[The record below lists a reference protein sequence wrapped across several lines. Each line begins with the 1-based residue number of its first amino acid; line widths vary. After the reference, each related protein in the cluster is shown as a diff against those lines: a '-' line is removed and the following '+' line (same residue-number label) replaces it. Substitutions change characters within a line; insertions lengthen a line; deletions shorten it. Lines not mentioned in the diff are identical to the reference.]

1 MKRLL
6 IILAVYIL
14 TISAMA
20 HVTVKAEIS
29 DVQMLIG
36 QQVKL
41 VLTVS
46 AEPGQRVMMPEF
58 QSRQMIVPG
67 VEVLRMSNTD
77 TLTSGGRLELKR
89 EYTLT
94 AFEDTVYLL
103 PPLSVTVDDK
113 AYQTKE
119 LALNVLTVPVD
130 TAHPE
135 QFCGPAD
142 VQDNPYQ
149 WSDYKYIVWCSLL
162 LLFII
167 PLLFYLVV
175 RLRDNKPVFS
185 RIMFIKRTP
194 PHQRA
199 LKEIEKIKSEQMTA
213 ADDQKAYYTRLTDAL
228 RKYLAERFGFNA
240 LEMTT
245 SEIVA
250 RLQQEED
257 QSKVEE
263 LKELFETADL
273 VKFAKFSVMIDEN
286 DRNLANAVAFIN
298 QTKKDETETVEKVQ
312 PQLTDTQRRS
322 QKARNILL
330 GVIWAAAL
338 AIVAVVAYIV
348 WQLIELFG

>member
-1 MKRLL
+1 MKRLIL
-6 IILAVYIL
+6 VLAVCSL

-41 VLTVS
+41 LLTVS
-46 AEPGQRVMMPEF
+46 AETGQRVVMPEF
-58 QSRQMIVPG
+58 QPRQMLMPG

-77 TLTSGGRLELKR
+77 TVSNTERLELKR

-103 PPLSVTVDDK
+103 PPLSVMVDDK

-162 LLFII
+162 LLLLLPF
-167 PLLFYLVV
+167 LFYLVV
-175 RLRDNKPVFS
+175 RLHDNKPVFS

-199 LKEIEKIKSEQMTA
+199 LKEIEKIKSEQMTMA
-213 ADDQKAYYTRLTDAL
+213 EDQKAYYTRLTDAL

-245 SEIVA
+245 PEIVA
-250 RLQQEED
+250 KLQQEED

-263 LKELFETADL
+263 LKELFETADM
-273 VKFAKFSVMIDEN
+273 VKFAKFSAMIDEN

-312 PQLTDTQRRS
+312 PQLTDVQKRS

-330 GVIWAAAL
+330 VVIWVAAL
-338 AIVAVVAYIV
+338 AIVGVLAYIV
-348 WQLIELFG
+348 WQLVELFG